1 LSYQA
6 NSQNTF
12 SETAEPPKRVSLNNF
27 DLDIEQAK
35 INFKLDIEQAIEDQV
50 SGI

>member
-12 SETAEPPKRVSLNNF
+12 SETAEPPKNVSLNKF

-35 INFKLDIEQAIEDQV
+35 EDQV
-50 SGI
+50 SEI